1 MGADFVALIPSD
13 EGAGMSY
20 SYVHV
25 IRGKLI
31 KMVDKELGEYFGDLP
46 HGLPHGTSLSLAYDK
61 VIPELK
67 EMVDASGDD
76 IIRGV
81 LAFVNHSDCD
91 GDFYDD
97 DCECILKALKK
108 LAETDDDEVVENLIK
123 VFDDAVSKNGIVVI
137 W

>member
-13 EGAGMSY
+13 NEARMSY

-31 KMVDKELGEYFGDLP
+31 KMVDKKLGEYFGDLP
-46 HGLPHGTSLSLAYDK
+46 PGKSLSLAYNRS
-61 VIPELK
+61 IQELE

-91 GDFYDD
+91 GMFYD

-123 VFDDAVSKNGIVVI
+123 VFDDAVSKGGIVAI

>member
-13 EGAGMSY
+13 KGARMSY
-20 SYVHV
+20 SYVHI

-46 HGLPHGTSLSLAYDK
+46 RGDSWSLAYDK
-61 VIPELK
+61 VIPEL
-67 EMVDASGDD
+67 ENMLDASGDD

-91 GDFYDD
+91 GAFGD
-97 DCECILKALKK
+97 DCEYILKALKK
-108 LAETDDDEVVENLIK
+108 LAETDDDEIVENLIK
-123 VFDDAVSKNGIVVI
+123 VFDDAVSKGGVVVI